1 MHSCAKKLAFLETD
15 NMSFSAPW
23 YLENYFIVVLQREIA
38 HHVMDAIGK
47 QSIFLLIKYTETT
60 PIFNSKATCTY
71 PHIYRHCNGALRA
84 IFGELS
90 ETVYTDGR

>member
-1 MHSCAKKLAFLETD
+1 
-15 NMSFSAPW
+15 MSFSAPW

-60 PIFNSKATCTY
+60 PIFTVIPRQHA
-71 PHIYRHCNGALRA
+71 HIP
-84 IFGELS
+84 I
-90 ETVYTDGR
+90 YTDIAMVH